1 MGSLRN
7 LNFLRKSMGNLSN
20 HRVERLGREKLL
32 MDIQEPKRTGFS
44 LLEVLA
50 AMAIAALTFGV
61 LLRSVSL
68 QILTIS
74 RATGRY
80 QSLAYASALLERKMA
95 EGVTEDEAV
104 SAELDSY
111 SYSIDTHVVTAD
123 PRVQQV
129 EVKVSANQGGGASLS
144 AYRLRIRRRKQ

>member
-1 MGSLRN
+1 
-7 LNFLRKSMGNLSN
+7 
-20 HRVERLGREKLL
+20 

-74 RATGRY
+74 RATARY
-80 QSLAYASALLERKMA
+80 QSLSYASALLERKMA
-95 EGVTEDEAV
+95 EGVTEDEAITD
-104 SAELDSY
+104 ELDDY
-111 SYSIDTHVVTAD
+111 SYRVDTHVVTAD

-129 EVKVSANQGGGASLS
+129 EVVVKSNQGGGASLS
-144 AYRLRIRRRKQ
+144 AYRLRIRRRKR

>member
-1 MGSLRN
+1 
-7 LNFLRKSMGNLSN
+7 
-20 HRVERLGREKLL
+20 

-74 RATGRY
+74 RATARY
-80 QSLAYASALLERKMA
+80 QSLSYASALLERKMA
-95 EGVTEDEAV
+95 EGVTEEVRAV
-104 SAELDSY
+104 A
-111 SYSIDTHVVTAD
+111 
-123 PRVQQV
+123 
-129 EVKVSANQGGGASLS
+129 
-144 AYRLRIRRRKQ
+144 RRMVATWRMAT